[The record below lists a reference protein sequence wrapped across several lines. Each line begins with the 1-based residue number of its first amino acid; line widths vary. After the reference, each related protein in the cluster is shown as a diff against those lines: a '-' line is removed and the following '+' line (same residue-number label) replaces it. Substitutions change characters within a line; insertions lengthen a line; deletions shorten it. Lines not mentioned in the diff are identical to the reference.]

1 MPTENKN
8 ASKKTRTRNRRVR
21 SQARKKVEDR
31 ITKKYGGTPCARRRA
46 KQFMKGKDVHKT
58 KRGLELIGKSDHGRK
73 HGRGNK
79 GLARVYRRK

>member
-1 MPTENKN
+1 ME
-8 ASKKTRTRNRRVR
+8 
-21 SQARKKVEDR
+21 
-31 ITKKYGGTPCARRRA
+31 
-46 KQFMKGKDVHKT
+46 GKDVHKT